1 LSDRPHPETLLRWA
15 ARLLCLAALGKARAR
30 AITNPCTRK
39 EVDSMTQDIDPSDEA
54 RALAAELFDL
64 LALRENGEPFDYS
77 SEEEAAKA
85 DSVVPQFVA
94 LGPVRFK
101 IIDADA
107 SHLAVAA
114 GVMEP
119 GSPALA
125 MRVAFEQAENVPTP
139 SMGQHVILPTDEPG
153 VSIVFLV
160 VLTHADL
167 HAGPDLG
174 PGAERNTDFDALEPG
189 QGLLV
194 QVFDQPQVA

>member
-1 LSDRPHPETLLRWA
+1 MSERPHPETLLWRA
-15 ARLLCLAALGKARAR
+15 ARLRCLAALSKARAR
-30 AITNPCTRK
+30 AITNPFTRK
-39 EVDSMTQDIDPSDEA
+39 EVTSMSHDLEPSDEA
-54 RALAAELFDL
+54 RAMAADLFDL

-85 DSVVPQFVA
+85 ESTVPQFVA
-94 LGPVRFK
+94 LGPVRFR
-101 IIDADA
+101 ILDADA
-107 SHLAVAA
+107 SPMGIAA

-119 GSPALA
+119 GSLALA
-125 MRVAFEQAENVPTP
+125 MRVAFEQAENAPTP
-139 SMGQHVILPTDEPG
+139 CMGQHLVLPTDEPG

-174 PGAERNTDFDALEPG
+174 PGAERNADFDALGPG

-194 QVFDQPQVA
+194 QVFDLPPAA